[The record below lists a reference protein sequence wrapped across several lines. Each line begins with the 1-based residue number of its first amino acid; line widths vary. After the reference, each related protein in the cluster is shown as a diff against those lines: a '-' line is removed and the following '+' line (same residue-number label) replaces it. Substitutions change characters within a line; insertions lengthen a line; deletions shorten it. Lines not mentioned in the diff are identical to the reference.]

1 MDLLEAGAP
10 KVQHPLQGCVTYN
23 FSADLPV
30 ALPVLNAA
38 RMSDRDSTEK
48 LELVDEEPDPR
59 TMAVRQLLV
68 GVMLLVV
75 GVVVTAATYS
85 TARNDGDRYL
95 LAFGPIVIGAIA
107 MVRGFIGLLRP

>member
-1 MDLLEAGAP
+1 MEPLDVGAA
-10 KVQHPLQGCVTYN
+10 KVQQLVQPPVVASDPVH
-23 FSADLPV
+23 LP
-30 ALPVLNAA
+30 AARPVLDE
-38 RMSDRDSTEK
+38 RRTMP
-48 LELVDEEPDPR
+48 LEPVDPR

-75 GVVVTAATYS
+75 GALVTAATYS

>member
-1 MDLLEAGAP
+1 MDTLDTGAA
-10 KVQHPLQGCVTYN
+10 KVQHRVHPAVPANHLAPL
-23 FSADLPV
+23 AP
-30 ALPVLNAA
+30 AHRVLERAQ
-38 RMSDRDSTEK
+38 MSDPSESTEDFD
-48 LELVDEEPDPR
+48 LVDPR

-68 GVMLLVV
+68 GTMLVVV

-85 TARNDGDRYL
+85 SARHDGDRYL